1 MKLSKIKRIS
11 VIASILLSVTVAVII
26 LIFTIDPTVISY
38 IPKVKIHFLLAA
50 VGLNILYWVIW
61 GVRLK
66 VLSDQVNKQVKI
78 GIGESTKIVISN
90 LFLACITPSMAGGE
104 PVRIRLLQKRGISV
118 GGATATVLGERLLD
132 AIFILICV
140 PFAFFVFKDLINME
154 PIKWGLYIGIT
165 VFVVFL
171 ILFLYAIKNPENI
184 KGFFLFLSNKFGKRS
199 KKKGEKKGPKLV
211 QKINKEVDNFH
222 EAMVVFAK
230 EGKRG
235 FLLGFVLTVLFW
247 TTGFMI
253 PSMLLLGLGLD
264 PVFIQSYAAQI
275 LLLVIIMMPTT
286 PGSSGVAE
294 IGTAALYAPLIPT
307 PLLGI
312 FVVLFRLI
320 TYHMNLIAGAIF
332 QYKIF
337 K

>member
-1 MKLSKIKRIS
+1 
-11 VIASILLSVTVAVII
+11 
-26 LIFTIDPTVISY
+26 
-38 IPKVKIHFLLAA
+38 VKIHFLLAA
-50 VGLNILYWVIW
+50 VGFNFLYWVIW

-66 VLSDQVNKQVKI
+66 VLSDQVNKPVKI
-78 GIGESTKIVISN
+78 GIGESIKIVISN

-118 GGATATVLGERLLD
+118 GGATATVLSERLLD

-154 PIKWGLYIGIT
+154 LIKWGLYIGIT
-165 VFVVFL
+165 VFVVLL

-184 KGFFLFLSNKFGKRS
+184 KGFFLFLANKFGKRS
-199 KKKGEKKGPKLV
+199 KKKWGKKDPKLV

-307 PLLGI
+307 PLLGV